1 MASYRR
7 DVFSVAG
14 GAIAHTFGPVT
25 SPMYL
30 RELRVHVS
38 AAPTTSENFTLTL
51 RSADGAEHDVV
62 IYKIDLSSASTTDIV
77 NTDLG
82 LLLLTGDELEV
93 TYTNTDGRTIGV
105 QLIFS

>member
-1 MASYRR
+1 MANHRR

-14 GAIAHTFGPVT
+14 GAIAHTFGPAT
-25 SPMYL
+25 SSMYL
-30 RELRVHVS
+30 KELRVHVS

-51 RSADGAEHDVV
+51 RSADGAEHDLVV
-62 IYKIDLSSASTTDIV
+62 YKIDLAAASTTDV
-77 NTDLG
+77 FNNDLDV
-82 LLLLTGDELEV
+82 LLLTGDEIEV

>member
-1 MASYRR
+1 MANYRR
-7 DVFSVAG
+7 DVFLVAG

-30 RELRVHVS
+30 KELRVHVS

-51 RSADGAEHDVV
+51 RSVDGAEHDLV
-62 IYKIDLSSASTTDIV
+62 IYKIDLSAASTTDIF
-77 NTDLG
+77 NTDFG
-82 LLLLTGDELEV
+82 MLLLPGDELAV
-93 TYTNTDGRTIGV
+93 SYINTDGRTIGV